1 MKTIAWCAQLSRKR
15 SIWLTIIIICALLL
29 TFAHLILQQWLYM
42 SPCEQCVYIRFS
54 LVVILLAAGIVC
66 LFPKSLTIKSIGCLT
81 GLTASYYGMR
91 CSLLLQRIHDA
102 LRSDDINTLFGLDG
116 CSMKPRFPLD
126 LPLQDWF
133 PTWFM
138 PTGECGIDLPV
149 VPSGAMLGG
158 LQQHLIKT
166 YESAGSWYLIPQLKW
181 LTMAQCCEL
190 AFFISASLVITL
202 WIAHALDYTKFTQL
216 S

>member
-15 SIWLTIIIICALLL
+15 SIWLTIMIICALLL

-102 LRSDDINTLFGLDG
+102 LRSDDINTLFGLDD

-166 YESAGSWYLIPQLKW
+166 YESEVVPDSWTKNWGPSLWDKNGRVQSKLGSGGFLSF
-181 LTMAQCCEL
+181 MRL
-190 AFFISASLVITL
+190 APAV
-202 WIAHALDYTKFTQL
+202 AC
-216 S
+216 

>member
-15 SIWLTIIIICALLL
+15 SIWLTIMIICALLL

-126 LPLQDWF
+126 LPL
-133 PTWFM
+133 
-138 PTGECGIDLPV
+138 
-149 VPSGAMLGG
+149 
-158 LQQHLIKT
+158 
-166 YESAGSWYLIPQLKW
+166 
-181 LTMAQCCEL
+181 
-190 AFFISASLVITL
+190 
-202 WIAHALDYTKFTQL
+202 
-216 S
+216 